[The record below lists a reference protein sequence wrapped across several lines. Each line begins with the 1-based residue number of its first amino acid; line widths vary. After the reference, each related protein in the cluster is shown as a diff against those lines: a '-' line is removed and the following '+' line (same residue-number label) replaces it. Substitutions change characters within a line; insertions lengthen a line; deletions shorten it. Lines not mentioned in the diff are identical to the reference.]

1 MIYTSILNTVGNTPA
16 IKINNLAP
24 DGINLYVKAEYFNP
38 ASSVKDRL
46 ALSIVKEAEK
56 QGVLKP
62 GQTVVE
68 ATSGNTG
75 IGLAFVCAA
84 KNYPCVITMPES
96 ASIERRK
103 MMRYLGA
110 KVIITPASEAG
121 SGAYKK
127 AKELADENKWFYARQ
142 FENKANANIHEST
155 TGQEIVSD
163 FKETGLDYWVSGYGT
178 GGTFSGVSRSLREF
192 MPETKLVMAE
202 PDVAP
207 LLIKGKS
214 QPRTDDGAPASSHPD
229 WNPHPIQGWTTD
241 FIPLVLQEAI
251 DNKFIDEIIPVAGVD
266 GIKWSQKLAAK
277 EGILTGISGGSTF
290 AVAMEIANKAPKGST
305 ILCMLADT
313 AERYLSS
320 LLFEDIKP
328 DMSDEELKIL
338 NSTPSFKE

>member
-1 MIYTSILNTVGNTPA
+1 MIYPSILRTIGKTPVV
-16 IKINNLAP
+16 KINNLAP

-46 ALSIVKEAEK
+46 ALSIIDEAEK
-56 QGVLKP
+56 KGILKP

-103 MMRYLGA
+103 MMRFLGA
-110 KVIITPASEAG
+110 KVIITPAPEAG

-127 AKELADENKWFYARQ
+127 AKELSDKNGWFYARQ
-142 FENKANANIHEST
+142 FENEANANIHEST

-163 FKETGLDYWVSGYGT
+163 FKETSLDYWVSGYGT
-178 GGTFSGVSRSLREF
+178 GGTFSGVSRTLKEY
-192 MPETKLVMAE
+192 MPKTKLIMAE

-214 QPRTDDGAPASSHPD
+214 QLRTDDGAPANSHPD

-251 DNKFIDEIIPVAGVD
+251 DKKFIDEIIPVAGVD

-290 AVAMEIANKAPKGST
+290 SVAMEVANKAPKGST

-320 LLFEDIKP
+320 LLFENIEP
-328 DMSDEELKIL
+328 DMNDEELKIL